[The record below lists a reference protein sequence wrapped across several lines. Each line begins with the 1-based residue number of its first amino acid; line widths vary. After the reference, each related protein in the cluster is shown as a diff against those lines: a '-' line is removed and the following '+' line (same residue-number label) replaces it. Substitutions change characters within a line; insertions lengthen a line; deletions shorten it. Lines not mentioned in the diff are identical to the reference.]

1 MRAVLS
7 LAAALTLAT
16 LHPLAAQGGTPAE
29 GRTPAAPAGTPA
41 KGAEATGR
49 GKEQAAL
56 NSTEKEAAQARTR
69 LEARERDWD
78 NKMKRTMRSI
88 CSGARGC

>member
-1 MRAVLS
+1 MRAVLN
-7 LAAALTLAT
+7 LAAALILVTLQ
-16 LHPLAAQGGTPAE
+16 PLAAQGGTPAE
-29 GRTPAAPAGTPA
+29 VRAAGQVRTPAI
-41 KGAEATGR
+41 GAEATAR

-56 NSTEKEAAQARTR
+56 NPTEKEAAQARTR
-69 LEARERDWD
+69 LETRERDWD